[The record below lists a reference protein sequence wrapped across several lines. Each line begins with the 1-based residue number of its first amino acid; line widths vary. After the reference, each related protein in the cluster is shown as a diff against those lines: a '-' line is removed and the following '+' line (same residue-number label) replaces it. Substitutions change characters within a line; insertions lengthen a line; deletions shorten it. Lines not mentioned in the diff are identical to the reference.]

1 MKPLVYRFFAPGTG
15 AFSTHLALLLLRLW
29 LGLTLLF
36 NHGLGKLLN
45 FESMSAKF
53 LNLFGLGSKT
63 SLALAIFGE
72 FLCAALLAVG
82 LLTRFA
88 AFCLVLN
95 MLVAFAL
102 VHKMAL
108 SGASSGE
115 LAFIY
120 LAGFLTLLVAGP
132 GQFSADGFLF
142 SKSAKAAKNA

>member
-1 MKPLVYRFFAPGTG
+1 
-15 AFSTHLALLLLRLW
+15 LLLLRLW

-82 LLTRFA
+82 LLTGSP
-88 AFCLVLN
+88 
-95 MLVAFAL
+95 
-102 VHKMAL
+102 L
-108 SGASSGE
+108 SASCSTCSWPSPW
-115 LAFIY
+115 F
-120 LAGFLTLLVAGP
+120 T
-132 GQFSADGFLF
+132 
-142 SKSAKAAKNA
+142 KWR